1 MSDTT
6 SRTDE
11 LLSAAEPG
19 SIVDLPIPGAW
30 VYVPRVHGDGRGSFH
45 ESFKAEAFGEKLG
58 YPFEVAQGNL
68 SRSSRDVVRGIH
80 LADVPPGQAKFVSC
94 LSGAITDVLV
104 DVRVGSPTFGQHITV
119 ELSAENNVS
128 VYVPLGVGHGF
139 RAHADH
145 TTVNYLVT
153 EAYNPERE
161 YGIDPFD
168 TELAVAWGVT
178 KEEAVLSEKDHAA
191 PSLSEVRDRLP
202 NYREVRAWE
211 AQLRADWAEA
221 LQSADEW
228 APEQGDTN

>member
-1 MSDTT
+1 MTENT
-6 SRTDE
+6 PCTEE
-11 LLSAAEPG
+11 LLAAAEPG

-30 VYVPRVHGDGRGSFH
+30 AYVPKVHGDGRGSFH
-45 ESFKAEAFGEKLG
+45 ESFKAELFGQKLG

-80 LADVPPGQAKFVSC
+80 LADVPPGQAKLVSC

-139 RAHADH
+139 RVHDDQ

-153 EAYNPERE
+153 EAYNPQRE

-168 TELAVAWGVT
+168 ADLAVAWGVP
-178 KEEAVLSEKDHAA
+178 KEQAVLSDKDKEA

-202 NYREVRAWE
+202 QYREVRAWE

-221 LQSADEW
+221 LHEA
-228 APEQGDTN
+228 EQWEGAQGENS

>member
-1 MSDTT
+1 MTENT
-6 SRTDE
+6 PCTEE
-11 LLSAAEPG
+11 LLAAAEPG

-30 VYVPRVHGDGRGSFH
+30 AYVPKVHGDGRGSFH
-45 ESFKAEAFGEKLG
+45 ESFKAELFGQKLG

-104 DVRVGSPTFGQHITV
+104 DVRVGSPTFGQYITV

-139 RAHADH
+139 RAHDDQ

-153 EAYNPERE
+153 EAYNPQRE

-168 TELAVAWGVT
+168 ADLAVVWGVP
-178 KEEAVLSEKDHAA
+178 KEQAVLSDKDKEA

-202 NYREVRAWE
+202 QYREVRAWE

-221 LQSADEW
+221 LHEA
-228 APEQGDTN
+228 EQWEGAQGENS

>member
-1 MSDTT
+1 MTENT
-6 SRTDE
+6 PCTEE
-11 LLSAAEPG
+11 LLAAAEPG

-30 VYVPRVHGDGRGSFH
+30 AYVPKVHGDGRGRFH
-45 ESFKAEAFGEKLG
+45 ESFKAELFGQKLG

-139 RAHADH
+139 RAHDDQ

-153 EAYNPERE
+153 EAYNPQRE

-168 TELAVAWGVT
+168 ADLAVAWGVP
-178 KEEAVLSEKDHAA
+178 KEQVVLSDKDKEA

-202 NYREVRAWE
+202 QYREVRAWE

-221 LQSADEW
+221 LHEA
-228 APEQGDTN
+228 EQWEGAQGENS